1 MRSAWAW
8 TLIGL
13 SVVLAVPAMLV
24 MFLAEKL
31 GDYADEWID

>member
-1 MRSAWAW
+1 
-8 TLIGL
+8 
-13 SVVLAVPAMLV
+13 VLAVPAMLV